1 MTKYLILNDTHLGA
15 KRQGGVTPQS
25 QEALRGFLQAEF
37 RKALSHEADQ
47 VVIAGDLFDHFTV
60 DPRDILECYKSL
72 AWAMEQGKFVT
83 LLSGNH
89 DFRPRG
95 SDLSSFDFLADVL
108 WARFEGQM
116 QVISSSIGLGQ
127 IGDGIWA
134 IPSMPNQ
141 DLFDLEL
148 EKAYGLRTGTV
159 AGDGLVDL
167 IVHANY
173 DNKFTQ
179 HSDHS
184 LNVSKEFAR
193 KFTEAGGR
201 ILFGHE
207 HVAKTDLGGK
217 VVVFGNQTP
226 ASIADCLGNTEKYAH
241 LLDSKGNLSKVQTW
255 ECGGYR
261 EVDWRDLD
269 NCYRDADWLDPANDQ
284 GVGFVR
290 VVGHASS
297 AEAELVVDAIAKY
310 RSKSQ
315 AFVVGDAVAREG
327 LEGLGTMEDVSL
339 EDIQGFDVFGAL
351 LEGMSE
357 REAETLKGLQR

>member
-37 RKALSHEADQ
+37 VKALSHEADQ
-47 VVIAGDLFDHFTV
+47 VIIAGDLFDGFHV
-60 DPRDILECYKSL
+60 SLDDVAECYSSI
-72 AWAMEQGKFVT
+72 AWALEQGKCLT
-83 LLSGNH
+83 LVSGNH

-95 SDLSSFDFLADVL
+95 GDLSSFNFLAEVL
-108 WARFEGQM
+108 CAQFGDKVQL
-116 QVISSSIGLGQ
+116 INSDAGLSP

-148 EKAYGLRTGTV
+148 EKAYGLRTGTI

-173 DNKFTQ
+173 ANAFTQ

-217 VVVFGNQTP
+217 VVIFGNQFP
-226 ASIADCLGNTEKYAH
+226 ASIADCLGNTVKYAH
-241 LLDSKGNLSKVQTW
+241 FLDSKGGLFNVSTW
-255 ECGGYR
+255 NASGHNGYR

-269 NCYRDADWLDPANDQ
+269 IANDQ

-351 LEGMSE
+351 LEGMNE
-357 REAETLKGLQR
+357 RETETLKGLQR